1 MNLRAR
7 PSLCGMMGPTAGVRT
22 ATYIQ
27 WTELGRM
34 NVKKL
39 VALAAVALVLF
50 FLITQPTQSAA
61 LVTTI
66 LTGLKDAALAVI
78 TFVKSLFG

>member
-1 MNLRAR
+1 
-7 PSLCGMMGPTAGVRT
+7 
-22 ATYIQ
+22 
-27 WTELGRM
+27 M

-39 VALAAVALVLF
+39 VALAAVAFVLF

-66 LTGLKDAALAVI
+66 LTGLKNAALAVI